1 MNYHLY
7 SHPTLCHPHDLQAA
21 KLDLLMESMEPKA
34 STDVESLE
42 LLYLPDVMAQDYDQL
57 SCPDG

>member
-1 MNYHLY
+1 MV
-7 SHPTLCHPHDLQAA
+7 PT
-21 KLDLLMESMEPKA
+21 EPKG
-34 STDVESLE
+34 VESLS